1 MAVLGL
7 DDNYKGLTIQG
18 DTGQLLQFSP
28 CLNGI
33 PDPQNLNLNLE
44 TKLLFKFRIV
54 FEG

>member
-7 DDNYKGLTIQG
+7 DDNYNDKGLTL
-18 DTGQLLQFSP
+18 DSFCNFRHVS
-28 CLNGI
+28 NGI
-33 PDPQNLNLNLE
+33 PDPQNLDLNLE